1 MTFRSRIVSVMQLPA
16 KPARQNERAFLRE
29 IATATPQQRPAIVLD
44 CSQVHE
50 MDSASMHLLLCCLEE
65 TMKRNG
71 DVRLAGVS
79 AHAMENLRAMGID
92 RLFRIFD
99 SNEKAIDSFRRRA
112 VLVPPDIAVTL
123 ASEHA
128 A

>member
-1 MTFRSRIVSVMQLPA
+1 MTFKPRTVTTRQLPA
-16 KPARQNERAFLRE
+16 KLDRHGERVFLRE
-29 IATATPQQRPAIVLD
+29 LQMTMQLERPLIVLD
-44 CSQVHE
+44 CSQVRE
-50 MDSASMHLLLCCLEE
+50 MNCSSIHLLLCCLEE

-79 AHAMENLRAMGID
+79 DQAMENLRAMSVD

-99 SNEKAIDSFRRRA
+99 TPEQAIDSFRRHA

>member
-1 MTFRSRIVSVMQLPA
+1 MSFRQRNVTVKQLPA
-16 KPARQNERAFLRE
+16 RIDRQGERAFLRE
-29 IATATPQQRPAIVLD
+29 LEMTMQMERPAIVLD
-44 CSQVHE
+44 CSQARV
-50 MDSASMHLLLCCLEE
+50 MDCHSMHLLLCCLEE

-71 DVRLAGVS
+71 DVRLTGVS
-79 AHAMENLRAMGID
+79 DRALENLRAMGID

-99 SNEKAIDSFRRRA
+99 SNEKAIESFRRRSI
-112 VLVPPDIAVTL
+112 VVPPDIAVTL